1 MTPVGPIRAQEQCVV
16 AVLGAAPGAAPPGL
30 AGPLP
35 GCDVRFIGSREALAR
50 DAADAEVV
58 FGWEMVPGWLA
69 SAWGSLPRLRWV
81 AAATAGVDWLLFPE
95 LTASDVVVT
104 NSAGVFDGAMAEYA
118 LGLVT
123 AVCIDLP
130 GTIRLQAARQWKHRE
145 TTRVAGRP
153 VLVVGAGGIGRAIA
167 GLLGRAGL
175 AVRSVARHGR
185 ADPELGR
192 IAALTDLPELL
203 PQADFVILAL
213 PLTAATRGLFGA
225 EQLGRMR
232 PGAWLVNLGRG
243 PLVDE
248 EALIAA
254 VRGGVIGGAALDVF
268 SSEPLPAGSPLWS
281 LPNVIVSPHM
291 SGDFRGFEQALSGL
305 FLAQLRRYLAGEPLV
320 NVVDKR
326 LGFLPGR

>member
-1 MTPVGPIRAQEQCVV
+1 MGAQGPCVV
-16 AVLGAAPGAAPPGL
+16 AVLGAAGDAPPPGL

-35 GCDVRFIGSREALAR
+35 GCDVRFIGSAGALAR

-58 FGWEMVPGWLA
+58 FAWELVPGWLA
-69 SAWGSLPRLRWV
+69 AAWDSLPRLRWV

-95 LTASDVVVT
+95 LAASEVVLT
-104 NSAGVFDGAMAEYA
+104 NSAGVFDDAMAEYA

-130 GTIRLQAARQWKHRE
+130 GTIRLQAARRWVHRE
-145 TTRVAGRP
+145 TSRLAGRP

-167 GLLGRAGL
+167 RLLARAGL
-175 AVRSVARHGR
+175 SVRCVARQDR

-192 IAALTDLPELL
+192 IAALADLPELL
-203 PQADFVILAL
+203 PEADFVVLAL
-213 PLTAATRGLFGA
+213 PLTAATRGLFGPA
-225 EQLGRMR
+225 LLGRMR
-232 PGAWLVNLGRG
+232 RGAWLINLGRG

-248 EALIAA
+248 DALAA
-254 VRGGVIGGAALDVF
+254 ALRGGVIGGAALDVF
-268 SSEPLPAGSPLWS
+268 SSEPLPASSPLWP

-291 SGDFRGFEQALSGL
+291 SGDFRGFEEALTGL
-305 FLAQLRRYLAGEPLV
+305 FLAQLRRYLAGGPLV
-320 NVVDKR
+320 NVVDKQ